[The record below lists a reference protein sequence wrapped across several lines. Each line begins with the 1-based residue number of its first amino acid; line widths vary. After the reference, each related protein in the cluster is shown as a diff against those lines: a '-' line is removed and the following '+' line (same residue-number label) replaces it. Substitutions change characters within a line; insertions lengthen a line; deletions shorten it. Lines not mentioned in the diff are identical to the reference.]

1 MYFCICFQI
10 LLNIPMLTS
19 KENTTP
25 LSEEAIIK
33 IKEYRYDFWKFFLG
47 TFIIGAAGIITTCI
61 YKGYELK
68 ISSRQTENEYLNSY
82 ITQYNNLYT
91 ADSLGKYDKIA
102 EMFEVLS
109 IATTDVE
116 MQKRWDSLRRYF
128 QGKIQVITD
137 SIGRYK
143 DSVSVVSIKVDSF
156 KQAQQ
161 DLEVKINTLAKAK
174 AFDCNAEKIVKLQ
187 EKQEQLRDSISTSQ
201 LRLNRFANIKLNA
214 EKYAAERMIHPPV
227 SLPAAEKNYEIVY
240 DLDRYTALGNTSEI
254 IEGIAVK
261 VNNINEQ
268 TGAISVTVNRNDHN
282 AQTLELKPGSSTPM
296 LTFGDDTF
304 QVKITMKSCEAHIM
318 PGKKVAKYQII
329 VQKLKG

>member
-1 MYFCICFQI
+1 
-10 LLNIPMLTS
+10 MLTTN
-19 KENTTP
+19 KENQTP
-25 LSEEAIIK
+25 LSEEAIVK
-33 IKEYRYDFWKFFLG
+33 IKEYRYDFLKFFLG
-47 TFIIGAAGIITTCI
+47 TFIIGVAGIITTCI

-82 ITQYNNLYT
+82 ITQYNNIYT
-91 ADSLGKYDKIA
+91 SDSLGKYDKIA

-109 IATTDVE
+109 IATTDAD

-161 DLEVKINTLAKAK
+161 DLEVKINTLSKAK
-174 AFDCNAEKIVKLQ
+174 SDVNAAKIEKLQ
-187 EKQEQLRDSISTSQ
+187 VQQEQLRDSVSTRQ
-201 LRLNRFANIKLNA
+201 LQLNRFANIKLGA
-214 EKYAAERMIHPPV
+214 EKYAMERMIHPPTT
-227 SLPAAEKNYEIVY
+227 LPAPEKNYEIVY
-240 DLDRYTALGNTSEI
+240 DLDRYTTLGNTSEI

-261 VNNINEQ
+261 VNSINEQ
-268 TGAISVTVNRNDHN
+268 TGAISITVDRNDHN
-282 AQTLELKPGSSTPM
+282 SQTMELKPGASTPM
-296 LTFGDDTF
+296 LTFGDDSF
-304 QVKITMKSCEAHIM
+304 QVKVTMKSCEAHIM

-329 VQKLKG
+329 VQKLKA

>member
-1 MYFCICFQI
+1 
-10 LLNIPMLTS
+10 MLTS
-19 KENTTP
+19 KKENETP
-25 LSEEAIIK
+25 LSEEAIVK
-33 IKEYRYDFWKFFLG
+33 IKEFRYDFLKFFLG
-47 TFIIGAAGIITTCI
+47 TFIIGAAGIITTSI

-91 ADSLGKYDKIA
+91 SDSLGKYDKIA

-109 IATTDVE
+109 IATTDAD

-128 QGKIQVITD
+128 QAKIAVITD
-137 SIGRYK
+137 SIGKYK

-156 KQAQQ
+156 KQVQQ
-161 DLEVKINTLAKAK
+161 DLEVKINTLAKVK
-174 AFDCNAEKIVKLQ
+174 SLDGNAEKIEQLQ
-187 EKQEQLRDSISTSQ
+187 TKQEQLRDSVSTRQ
-201 LRLNRFANIKLNA
+201 LQLNRFANIKLNA
-214 EKYAAERMIHPPV
+214 EKYAMERMIHPPT
-227 SLPAAEKNYEIVY
+227 SLPAPEKNYEIVY

-261 VNNINEQ
+261 VNSINGQ
-268 TGAISVTVNRNDHN
+268 TGAISVTVDRNDHN
-282 AQTLELKPGSSTPM
+282 AQTMELKPGSSTPM
-296 LTFGDDTF
+296 LTFGDDSF

-329 VQKLKG
+329 VQKLKA

>member
-1 MYFCICFQI
+1 
-10 LLNIPMLTS
+10 MLTTN
-19 KENTTP
+19 KENETP

-33 IKEYRYDFWKFFLG
+33 IKEYRYDFLKFFLG
-47 TFIIGAAGIITTCI
+47 TFIIGVAGIITTCI

-91 ADSLGKYDKIA
+91 SDSLGKYDKIA

-109 IATTDVE
+109 IATTDAD

-156 KQAQQ
+156 KQVQQ
-161 DLEVKINTLAKAK
+161 DLEVKINTLSKANSDVNAAKI
-174 AFDCNAEKIVKLQ
+174 EKLQ
-187 EKQEQLRDSISTSQ
+187 VQQEQLRDSVSTRQ
-201 LRLNRFANIKLNA
+201 LQLNRFANIKLGA
-214 EKYAAERMIHPPV
+214 EKYAMERLIHPPTT
-227 SLPAAEKNYEIVY
+227 LPAPEKNYEIVY

-261 VNNINEQ
+261 VNSINEQ
-268 TGAISVTVNRNDHN
+268 TGAISITVDRNDHN
-282 AQTLELKPGSSTPM
+282 SQTLELKPGASTPM
-296 LTFGDDTF
+296 LTFGDDSF
-304 QVKITMKSCEAHIM
+304 QVKVTMKSCEAHIM

-329 VQKLKG
+329 VQKLKA